1 MCVLF
6 KNLQGPMELE
16 VMDLELGRQVR
27 AGKGDVEITWVQEI
41 AKAWA
46 GVSLLPCGELV
57 ETWVPLLG
65 PEWL

>member
-6 KNLQGPMELE
+6 KNLQGPMALE

-27 AGKGDVEITWVQEI
+27 AGKGDVEITWVQEM
-41 AKAWA
+41 ATSWA
-46 GVSLLPCGELV
+46 GVSSLPGGELV
-57 ETWVPLLG
+57 ETWVPPLG